1 MKKHGTLFLFCA
13 VALAPTLLRCT
24 SAPGSAPGPVSNL
37 EKDKAVLMRTDAEF
51 SRMAQTRGI
60 GEAFA
65 TFAAEDATMMP
76 MAENPAV
83 GRAAIRREFEGTPA
97 EVTLVWKPS
106 SADVSRSSDLGYT
119 LGAYEYRAPGADG
132 KMTTRY
138 GKYCTVWKRQPD
150 GGWKWVVDIGNTSPA
165 PK

>member
-1 MKKHGTLFLFCA
+1 
-13 VALAPTLLRCT
+13 
-24 SAPGSAPGPVSNL
+24 
-37 EKDKAVLMRTDAEF
+37 MRADAEF

-65 TFAAEDATMMP
+65 TYAAEDATMMP

-97 EVTLVWKPS
+97 EVTLAWKPF

-119 LGAYEYRAPGADG
+119 LGTYEYRAPGADG
-132 KMTTRY
+132 KMATRY
-138 GKYCTVWKRQPD
+138 GKYCTIWKKQANGD
-150 GGWKWVVDIGNTSPA
+150 WKWVVDIGNTSPA